1 MISGLAPGSDVVTWM
16 MGKSTVGSDA
26 VGNVRNPKRPSS
38 NTPAAKSDVAT
49 GRLMKGAE
57 IFTTWPV
64 GYRSRPTDRRI
75 AALASPRGRD
85 VPSPTCVGLRRH
97 DAR

>member
-16 MGKSTVGSDA
+16 MGKSTVGRDA

-38 NTPAAKSDVAT
+38 NTPAAKSDAAT

-57 IFTTWPV
+57 KFTTWPV
-64 GYRSRPTDRRI
+64 GYRIRPTDPRL
-75 AALASPRGRD
+75 AALASARRRDLPAPTSVGRRPR
-85 VPSPTCVGLRRH
+85 H
-97 DAR
+97 AR